1 MCATIGSTSHLS
13 ESIQLFHA
21 TALKF
26 GFGIEFLAPRIA
38 TDRIATDRI
47 AAFGIC
53 ACGISTDGMTA
64 VALSTF
70 RSVQFMKQVYGHF

>member
-1 MCATIGSTSHLS
+1 MSATIGFTSHLS
-13 ESIQLFHA
+13 ESIQLYHA

-38 TDRIATDRI
+38 TDRIA
-47 AAFGIC
+47 AFGI
-53 ACGISTDGMTA
+53 ATDGMTA

-70 RSVQFMKQVYGHF
+70 RFVQFLKQIYGHF